1 MPAVWNAWLQK
12 NAREERERAASRTR
26 TVKWICIIALVAA
39 SLFSASFFTITDSG
53 YQTSMRF
60 VISLGGLAV
69 LMQSIRTR
77 QYGFTVVFV
86 GIMLLFNPLL
96 PAFGFSGKW
105 AILLAGIIPFA
116 ASLIWMKEYSQVPS
130 TLLANGSARSI
141 SSYRDS

>member
-1 MPAVWNAWLQK
+1 MPVDEAVWKNWLHK
-12 NAREERERAASRTR
+12 NAREERERAATRTR
-26 TVKWICIIALVAA
+26 TVKWICIIALMAA
-39 SLFSASFFTITDSG
+39 ALFSASFFTTTDSS
-53 YQTSMRF
+53 YQTSLRF

-69 LMQSIRTR
+69 LMQSVRTR

-116 ASLIWMKEYSQVPS
+116 ASLIWMKGYTQGLS
-130 TLLANGSARSI
+130 TLLANGGAQLQ
-141 SSYRDS
+141 